1 MYGRLREV
9 MATFAWISLEATMT
23 ISLARNFLKRT
34 LPAMTLFAATI
45 MVAGCTTQ
53 MPTMPPLGDNGP
65 ALTGKVIW
73 HDLVTPDLDA
83 AESFYGE
90 LFGWQFETLSGDY
103 KLASNNGKLIGGM
116 ARLQDKQRASHWLP
130 LVSVPDVDSAVSTTT
145 AAGGVQLLRSF
156 DLPRRGQVA
165 VVADP
170 QGAAFGLVNSASGDP
185 ADRPAGLHD
194 WLWHEV
200 WVDDPVRAATFYRNL
215 LGYQQSV
222 DQAFGREY
230 SYLSANGKPRVG
242 VVQKASPEIGNTWVA
257 YVRVQDVNA
266 TAAKAASLGGKV
278 LMAPTQQVRDGS
290 VAIIADPNGAGFV
303 VQEWNQ

>member
-1 MYGRLREV
+1 MYGRLGEV
-9 MATFAWISLEATMT
+9 MATFSWISTEVTMT
-23 ISLARNFLKRT
+23 ISLARNLLTRT
-34 LPAMTLFAATI
+34 LPATVLLAAII

-83 AESFYGE
+83 AERFYGE
-90 LFGWQFETLSGDY
+90 LFGWQFETLSSDY
-103 KLASNNGKLIGGM
+103 KLASNNGQLIGGV
-116 ARLQDKQRASHWLP
+116 ARLQDKQRTSHWLP
-130 LVSVPDVDSAVSTTT
+130 LVSVPDVDSAVSKTTS
-145 AAGGVQLLRSF
+145 AGGVQLLRPF
-156 DLPRRGQVA
+156 DLPKRGQVA
-165 VVADP
+165 LVADP
-170 QGAAFGLVNSASGDP
+170 QGAAFGVVKSASGDP
-185 ADRPAGLHD
+185 ADRAAGLHD

-200 WVDDPVRAATFYRNL
+200 WVDDPARAVSFYRDL

-222 DQAFGREY
+222 DQAFGQEY
-230 SYLSANGKPRVG
+230 VYLSANGKPRVG
-242 VVQKASPEIGNTWVA
+242 IVQKASPEIGDTWVA

-290 VAIIADPNGAGFV
+290 VAIIADPNGAGLV